1 MAELSTSSLLQTFFH
16 PEILR
21 KSAPVIL
28 DAAGQTLALGL
39 AIIATAV
46 VLGIAAASLRYHTRN
61 RFVQGLIVAYADALR
76 ALPPLVLLILVYFAL
91 PYVDISVGS
100 ATATWLGLSAILAAF
115 IEECVW
121 SGICTLP
128 KGQMEAARSTGM
140 GWSAA
145 MRHVI
150 LPQALRTALPQITNR
165 CIATVKN
172 TALGSVIGFNEVLG
186 SAQAAASDLANPTPL
201 TLSAL
206 VYIAMILPIVLFS
219 RYLESKAGA
228 R

>member
-1 MAELSTSSLLQTFFH
+1 MAEPSTSSLLQTFFH

-39 AIIATAV
+39 AIIATGV

-76 ALPPLVLLILVYFAL
+76 AIPPLVLLILVYFAL

-219 RYLESKAGA
+219 RYLESKAEA